1 MDAEQLASRLRT
13 WAGEDRIRVRAAD
26 MSAAADEIERLQ
38 AEVLYL
44 RQMAQGLA
52 HEEWG
57 ETLEP
62 LFAKRLMAAANG
74 VRCDTCKGTG
84 RTLWGEYAMGSGIG
98 GQTMTYGPCP
108 GTNRSAANSNCPVW
122 LAESDGA

>member
-1 MDAEQLASRLRT
+1 MWVDKINDQ
-13 WAGEDRIRVRAAD
+13 
-26 MSAAADEIERLQ
+26 ADEIERLQ

-84 RTLWGEYAMGSGIG
+84 RTLWGDSAMGSGIG

>member
-84 RTLWGEYAMGSGIG
+84 RTLWGDSAMGSGIG